1 MGEGIL
7 TQELVTRAI
16 ALATPSINAVLAEKD
31 TGWGPRWVAVVVSGP
46 GLEGR
51 IVELV
56 GHIEEWKVQWG
67 EQRDFREIASQKAS
81 LAERTGMPTEEVV
94 SRKPWLL
101 QEGDF
106 LFQGGTAGE
115 RGGLTVTASGAHGE
129 TDEGISD
136 MVKALLIMLCRLRV
150 KQMKE
155 AGVDRL

>member
-115 RGGLTVTASGAHGE
+115 PGGLTVTASGAHGE